1 MDAAL
6 GKHVRPAPYEGT
18 SPATPPSGRSFRSA
32 SRRIVPTFLAR
43 TVGASV
49 TLTTTLAPSLGLV
62 LADPSQVDQVL
73 MNLVV
78 NARDA
83 MPDGGRLSIETGEV
97 DLDEARLAGLGA
109 DARPGRFVVLT
120 VRDSGSGMDQ
130 ATIARVFEPFFT
142 TKEHDRGTG
151 LGLATVYGIVAQ
163 SGGFITVESAPGEG
177 AAFKVHLP
185 RMDETARSA
194 ERPQAEA
201 QPSGT
206 VH

>member
-1 MDAAL
+1 MR
-6 GKHVRPAPYEGT
+6 V
-18 SPATPPSGRSFRSA
+18 
-32 SRRIVPTFLAR
+32 
-43 TVGASV
+43 SV
-49 TLTTTLAPSLGLV
+49 
-62 LADPSQVDQVL
+62 AD
-73 MNLVV
+73 
-78 NARDA
+78 R
-83 MPDGGRLSIETGEV
+83 G
-97 DLDEARLAGLGA
+97 
-109 DARPGRFVVLT
+109 PG
-120 VRDSGSGMDQ
+120 
-130 ATIARVFEPFFT
+130 IAIDDRERVFEPFFT

-185 RMDETARSA
+185 RMDETARPA